1 MSQQISKSAYVTAA
15 TASYY
20 DEMPLS
26 LILFR
31 FLWPFW
37 LLKDASYGDRMTRA
51 AAYRHNRSMRIYLP
65 GYLVKWLV
73 NCVAALGMTMGFDAL
88 CDHSDRQL
96 GLLNLL
102 AAAFGM
108 AFACAVCV
116 WVITACIYLFLGQRE
131 N

>member
-1 MSQQISKSAYVTAA
+1 MSQSRPGSAVAA
-15 TASYY
+15 SCY

-26 LILFR
+26 LVLFR

-37 LLKDASYGDRMTRA
+37 LLKDASYGDRLTRA

-73 NCVAALGMTMGFDAL
+73 SCAAALCMTTGLDAL
-88 CDHSDRQL
+88 ADHSPHDPSL
-96 GLLNLL
+96 WNLL

-108 AFACAVCV
+108 AFACGACV
-116 WVITACIYLFLGQRE
+116 WIVTACIYLLLSRHE
-131 N
+131 Y